1 MFWCR
6 NIDIWEGAYTELLK
20 WNETLWIVRLSPKG
34 TTSPTKVTMFV
45 LVSGKINKKN
55 LEHSSPFQSCG
66 RRLSVIHLLYSFP
79 SCCLGRC
86 LSVIYPH
93 LGWRVAT
100 EQGKGP
106 RAKYSDCCC
115 PWQVFIYYY
124 ATLIDFPNSLFFL
137 SHANREF
144 CFTLLFS
151 FSRIFIFSSPSQC
164 TFW

>member
-1 MFWCR
+1 
-6 NIDIWEGAYTELLK
+6 
-20 WNETLWIVRLSPKG
+20 
-34 TTSPTKVTMFV
+34 MFV

-55 LEHSSPFQSCG
+55 LERSSPFQSCG

-93 LGWRVAT
+93 LGWRAAT

-115 PWQVFIYYY
+115 SWQVFIYYY
-124 ATLIDFPNSLFFL
+124 ATLIDFPNSLFFYPMLTVNFVSLCFSHSVEFL
-137 SHANREF
+137 SSLVHHNVHFDKLIRI
-144 CFTLLFS
+144 LLFS
-151 FSRIFIFSSPSQC
+151 YFSNLSISSNISFSWC
-164 TFW
+164 I